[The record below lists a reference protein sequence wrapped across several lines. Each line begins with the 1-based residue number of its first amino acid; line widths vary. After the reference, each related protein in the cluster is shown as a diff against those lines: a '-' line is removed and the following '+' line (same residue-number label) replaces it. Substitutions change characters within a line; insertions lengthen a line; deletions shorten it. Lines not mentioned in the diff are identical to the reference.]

1 MISGVHAI
9 VFSEA
14 ADQVRAF
21 FRDTL
26 GLEHVD
32 AGGGWLVFA
41 LPPAELAI
49 HPGEASR
56 HELYLMC
63 DDLELTIAE
72 LVGKG
77 VRPVGPVREQVWGR
91 VTTSDSRMAQRSASI
106 SRPTRGPARRP
117 PKRHG
122 WREGRVED
130 PSVDPAPARAH
141 RSRSCHVDTPMLPWA
156 RMRSA
161 LTLPTYRCI
170 YRLSIYRHS

>member
-14 ADQVRAF
+14 PDQMRAF

-41 LPPAELAI
+41 LPPAELAV

-63 DDLELTIAE
+63 DDLELTVAE
-72 LVGKG
+72 LVDKG

-91 VTTSDSRMAQRSASI
+91 VTTLALPDGSEIGLYQPTHP
-106 SRPTRGPARRP
+106 RPG
-117 PKRHG
+117 
-122 WREGRVED
+122 
-130 PSVDPAPARAH
+130 AP
-141 RSRSCHVDTPMLPWA
+141 TP
-156 RMRSA
+156 
-161 LTLPTYRCI
+161 
-170 YRLSIYRHS
+170 